1 MREYRLFNAVVQHID
16 ALFLGRRQLL
26 SQMLSSDELV
36 RIRREC
42 VSRLVKCN
50 VAQGLEVIVR
60 SLKDGSVVG
69 VDKDRAL
76 TSSGWM
82 GGIIAYIYQVQVG
95 LQLGF
100 ATDSSSRTSISSPW
114 TPSSASRRSPTRS
127 PPPSAARLLLCR
139 APATLRKGWNCPRI
153 RLQLPRPTLRV
164 DITVFSTSAPSL
176 PARVP
181 LARRASCSSRSTA
194 RPRADSSRRSTALS
208 STTTAVLLAMRSG
221 D

>member
-82 GGIIAYIYQVQVG
+82 GGIIAYIYQVQV
-95 LQLGF
+95 
-100 ATDSSSRTSISSPW
+100 RW
-114 TPSSASRRSPTRS
+114 TPHAQGLT
-127 PPPSAARLLLCR
+127 AARLH
-139 APATLRKGWNCPRI
+139 
-153 RLQLPRPTLRV
+153 
-164 DITVFSTSAPSL
+164 
-176 PARVP
+176 
-181 LARRASCSSRSTA
+181 
-194 RPRADSSRRSTALS
+194 RPRSPGCALRQADNTSSPCDVYPRSILTPAEP
-208 STTTAVLLAMRSG
+208 
-221 D
+221 